1 MPVLF
6 PKSNSCLFLS
16 VKILK
21 NAQILFKIGNYV
33 LKTSDFDN
41 YWPKWCNK
49 AKVLE
54 ISDRLINI
62 TPIFPHYSPKNRIMF
77 MGMFSPKVSYIIEQ
91 VIF

>member
-54 ISDRLINI
+54 ISDQ
-62 TPIFPHYSPKNRIMF
+62 HYAH
-77 MGMFSPKVSYIIEQ
+77 FSPLFSEKSYNVHGYVFSKGI
-91 VIF
+91 VYY